1 MILIP
6 TCRHLVINL
15 SNNEFLVVLNSEL
28 PIISSSINSFSK
40 NGVYFFSSFYYYLF
54 NILTAFYES

>member
-15 SNNEFLVVLNSEL
+15 SSNEFLVVLNSLL
-28 PIISSSINSFSK
+28 PIMSSNINNLSK
-40 NGVYFFSSFYYYLF
+40 NGVYFLSSFYYYLF
-54 NILTAFYES
+54 SILTAFYES

>member
-28 PIISSSINSFSK
+28 PIISSNINNFSK

>member
-15 SNNEFLVVLNSEL
+15 SSNEFLVVLNSEL
-28 PIISSSINSFSK
+28 PIISSSINNFSK
-40 NGVYFFSSFYYYLF
+40 NGVYFFSSFIYYLF
-54 NILTAFYES
+54 NILTAFCES